1 MRWAFATWMSDRRP
15 SRTRPTLRLVSL
27 LALLLLPPG
36 PARAQA
42 ADAPPEAM
50 TRQFIVKFRAQ
61 PTAAAEP
68 ESERGRGR
76 VSRLAADRGIAL
88 AYVRPMALG
97 AHVIALDR
105 PVSLTQARAIAR
117 RLAGQADVE
126 YVQPDRRMRAQFVPN
141 DQYLSLQTYLRDDAA
156 AMGAFSAWDA
166 TTGSPSTVVAV
177 VDTGYRP
184 HAAMAGRILPGY
196 DFVSNPDVANDGDGR
211 DADASDPGDWV
222 AFSDLTRS
230 QTFYGCSTEDS
241 SWHGTSVAGIIA
253 ANVNDGAWTAGIDWA
268 ARILPV
274 RVLGKCYGD
283 DSDILDGIAWAAGL
297 PVPGVPPNP
306 TPAQVINLSLGDYN
320 DCSPAY
326 QQVIA
331 SAFAHGVTRAI
342 VASAGND
349 RIDAS
354 YNTPS
359 NCPGVIA
366 VAATNSIGGRASYSN
381 FGPTITISAPGGDSR
396 SGFDGIELLTNLGT
410 EAPAEDAVYFANG
423 TSFAAPMVSGTIALM
438 LAVAPSLSADQ
449 VRLLLRASAK
459 PFPLGS
465 TCTTVKCG
473 AGIVDA
479 HAAVQAAQ
487 SGGAPTPNFGGL
499 WWNSPGG
506 SESGWGINFAH
517 QGGQIFASWFTY
529 DLNGKAWWLVM
540 SATMTAPQVY
550 SGTLFQGTGPAFDTV
565 PFPPLGAPGGATGS
579 AVGTGT
585 LTFNDANNGIF
596 NYTVNGITQ
605 TKAITRETFGS
616 LPTCTFGAQSNLA
629 LTSNYQD
636 LWWAAPAGSEA
647 GWGIN
652 LAHEGDTIFAT
663 WYTYDHDR
671 TPMWLVATLTK
682 TGLSSYSGDLARLT
696 SGPPFNAVPF
706 PPIGSPGGATGS
718 IVGTASLSFVDGN
731 SGTFS
736 YTIAGV
742 AQSKSIT
749 REVFSAPGTVCH

>member
-1 MRWAFATWMSDRRP
+1 MCDGVLFRP
-15 SRTRPTLRLVSL
+15 RPTRRYLFL
-27 LALLLLPPG
+27 LAMWLLAPG
-36 PARAQA
+36 LVRAQST
-42 ADAPPEAM
+42 DAPPEP
-50 TRQFIVKFRAQ
+50 TTQRLIVKFRPQ
-61 PTAAAEP
+61 PAAAAEP
-68 ESERGRGR
+68 QSERGRR
-76 VSRLAADRGIAL
+76 RMSQLAADGGVAL

-97 AHVIALDR
+97 AHVVALDR
-105 PVSLTQARAIAR
+105 PVTLSEARVIAR
-117 RLAGQADVE
+117 RLAGHAEVE

-141 DQYLSLQTYLRDDAA
+141 DQYLNLQTYLRDDAA
-156 AMGAFSAWDA
+156 AIGAFSAWDV
-166 TTGSPSTVVAV
+166 TTGSASTVVAV

-196 DFVSNPDVANDGDGR
+196 DFVSNPAVANDGDGR
-211 DADASDPGDWV
+211 DDDATDPGDWV
-222 AFSDLTRS
+222 AFSDLTSS
-230 QTFYGCSTEDS
+230 QRFYGCDTEDS
-241 SWHGTSVAGIIA
+241 SWHGTSIAGIIA
-253 ANVNDGAWTAGIDWA
+253 ANVNDGAWTAGIDWS

-297 PVPGVPPNP
+297 PVPGVPDNP
-306 TPAQVINLSLGDYN
+306 TPAQVINLSLGDYSE
-320 DCSPAY
+320 CAPAY
-326 QQVIA
+326 QQMIA

-342 VASAGND
+342 VASAGNG
-349 RIDAS
+349 RTDAS

-366 VAATNSIGGRASYSN
+366 VAATNSIGGKASYSN
-381 FGPTITISAPGGDSR
+381 FGPTVAISAPGGDSFA
-396 SGFDGIELLTNLGT
+396 GFDGIELLTNLGT
-410 EAPAEDAVYFANG
+410 KGPTDDAVYLANG
-423 TSFAAPMVSGTIALM
+423 TSFAAPMVSATVALM
-438 LAVAPSLSADQ
+438 LAVAPTLSADQ
-449 VRLLLRASAK
+449 IRAILTSSAK
-459 PFPLGS
+459 PFPAGS
-465 TCTTVKCG
+465 TCTTAKCG
-473 AGIVDA
+473 AGIVDT

-487 SGGAPTPNFGGL
+487 SGGAPTANFGGL

-517 QGGQIFASWFTY
+517 QGSQIFASWFTY

-540 SATMTAPQVY
+540 SANMIAPRVY

-596 NYTVNGITQ
+596 TYTVNSITQ
-605 TKAITRETFGS
+605 TKAITRETFGP
-616 LPTCTFGAQSNLA
+616 LPACTFGAQADLA

-652 LAHEGDTIFAT
+652 LAHESDTIFAT

-671 TPMWLVATLTK
+671 TPMWLVTTLTK
-682 TGLSSYSGDLARLT
+682 TGVNSYSGDLIRLA

-706 PPIGSPGGATGS
+706 PPIGSPGGAIGS
-718 IVGTASLSFVDGN
+718 VVGDATLSFVDGN
-731 SGTFS
+731 TGTFS
-736 YTIAGV
+736 YTVSGV
-742 AQSKSIT
+742 VQSKNIT
-749 REVFSAPGTVCH
+749 REVFAAPGTVCH